1 MFYRIEKM
9 MKVKLIKIVF
19 IVCNVYILYRMLM
32 VTSILGNLKKDSFLN
47 QKYREYS
54 NKNLIETVLIHRSES
69 EKMRMRKKSTKD
81 TDLGFILPSRT
92 RLRDQDVIFLD
103 ETKMIL
109 INIVPELVAIL
120 NIKNDSSKYGEQ
132 NYLDLLNVGI
142 KIGHTIGNLHRPLK
156 LEKNKIIF
164 PIQTMDEI
172 DLFKKFLSEL
182 GDRVIL
188 SSDSV
193 VFEPDHGF
201 DIHEH

>member
-1 MFYRIEKM
+1 
-9 MKVKLIKIVF
+9 
-19 IVCNVYILYRMLM
+19 M
-32 VTSILGNLKKDSFLN
+32 VTSILGNIKKDSFLN
-47 QKYREYS
+47 QKYKEYS
-54 NKNLIETVLIHRSES
+54 NKNLVETVLIQRSES

-103 ETKMIL
+103 DHKMIL

-172 DLFKKFLSEL
+172 DLFKKFLSDL
-182 GDRVIL
+182 GDRFIL
-188 SSDSV
+188 SSDSI